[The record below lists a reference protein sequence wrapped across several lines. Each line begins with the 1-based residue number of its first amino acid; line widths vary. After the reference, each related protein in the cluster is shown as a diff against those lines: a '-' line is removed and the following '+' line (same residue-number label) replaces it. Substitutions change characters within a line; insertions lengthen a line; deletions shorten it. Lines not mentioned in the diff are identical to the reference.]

1 MEKIIPSLIVSV
13 REPSGW
19 FEMPSMR
26 LPQNTL
32 ICCLINAALS
42 SKTLAEA
49 TVIVSARQAT
59 KLRTFET
66 ILEIAECLRGGIVR
80 DANLS

>member
-13 REPSGW
+13 REPSEW

-32 ICCLINAALS
+32 ICCFNNTALS

-49 TVIVSARQAT
+49 TAIVSARQAN
-59 KLRTFET
+59 KLRTFEM
-66 ILEIAECLRGGIVR
+66 ILEVAGCLRGGIVR